1 MVDSLNQSIAA
12 WQARMADLAVSASCA
27 EVDEAADLLR
37 ELDEL
42 LDGAPSPW
50 AAPRGTADQPGR
62 FEALLAADACASAAL
77 LLIVGRAGYMVSQG
91 PGGRVMATVMLGGG
105 MGEVSSE
112 GADLALALTGALAEA
127 LSGPGQD
134 ERPVLHSPV
143 SMRLN

>member
-1 MVDSLNQSIAA
+1 MANSLDQFTAT
-12 WQARMADLAVSASCA
+12 WQARMADLALSASCA

-37 ELDEL
+37 ALHGL
-42 LDGAPSPW
+42 LSDGPTPW
-50 AAPRGTADQPGR
+50 LAARGVAVQPRR

-77 LLIVGRAGYMVSQG
+77 LLVAGRAGYMVSHG
-91 PGGRVMATVMLGGG
+91 PGGQVIATVMLGGG

-127 LSGPGQD
+127 LSGTGHD
-134 ERPVLHSPV
+134 ERPVLRSTV